1 MTRTARA
8 AYPRAVIKDRSE
20 SRSGLDSSLR
30 KAGAGHHNWG
40 SLADEQQLE
49 YAALND
55 RTFDEEELS
64 EALAAA
70 VAEDTNSTRSTR
82 CKFHF
87 SLDMSYLFNATA
99 AVSPS
104 AKPEI
109 SSSTSEMSE
118 EELEKARQF
127 RKNTFKKTGG
137 MSYLFT
143 FNITRHLKPPL
154 EIDLTAIARTSV
166 VVGSP
171 PQGDRRPGQDAKR
184 VSTASSVSNRLFRP
198 HASCSYTHLS
208 LSSLNRFPLPSNL
221 LSCPFPPSHKR

>member
-20 SRSGLDSSLR
+20 SRSGLDTSLR

-49 YAALND
+49 NAALND
-55 RTFDEEELS
+55 QPFEEEEPINS
-64 EALAAA
+64 IKSYAA
-70 VAEDTNSTRSTR
+70 VAAEDTNSTR

-87 SLDMSYLFNATA
+87 PIHATIFVHATA
-99 AVSPS
+99 AVSPTTKPDLSNS
-104 AKPEI
+104 A
-109 SSSTSEMSE
+109 SEMSE

-137 MSYLFT
+137 TLYFFALNKTPNLTQLSPF
-143 FNITRHLKPPL
+143 L

-171 PQGDRRPGQDAKR
+171 PQGGRSGQDNKR
-184 VSTASSVSNRLFRP
+184 VSAASSVSRRLF
-198 HASCSYTHLS
+198 ACFLAYTHIQS
-208 LSSLNRFPLPSNL
+208 LSFLP
-221 LSCPFPPSHKR
+221 